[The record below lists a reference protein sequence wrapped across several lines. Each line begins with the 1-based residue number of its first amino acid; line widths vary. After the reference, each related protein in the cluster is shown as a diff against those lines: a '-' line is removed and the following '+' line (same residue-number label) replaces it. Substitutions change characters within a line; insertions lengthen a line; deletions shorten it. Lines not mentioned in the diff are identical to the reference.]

1 MLEGGAGKEDDGFGP
16 IDEGF
21 GADTAA
27 RLIAKDSFVARRTAR
42 REVGGFDGEGAGAA
56 DGFDA
61 VCSVDFGVSGFEEL
75 APAFFF
81 VLG

>member
-1 MLEGGAGKEDDGFGP
+1 MLEGGAGKVDDFWGIVGGF
-16 IDEGF
+16 EGD
-21 GADTAA
+21 GAA
-27 RLIAKDSFVARRTAR
+27 RLIANDSLVARRTAR
-42 REVGGFDGEGAGAA
+42 REVGAFDGEGAGAE

-61 VCSVDFGVSGFEEL
+61 VRGVDFGASGFEEL

>member
-1 MLEGGAGKEDDGFGP
+1 MLEGGAGKEDGFGG

-21 GADTAA
+21 EADTAA
-27 RLIAKDSFVARRTAR
+27 RLMARDSLVARRTAR
-42 REVGGFDGEGAGAA
+42 REVGGFDREGTGAEG
-56 DGFDA
+56 GFDA

>member
-1 MLEGGAGKEDDGFGP
+1 MLEGGAGKEDGFGG

-27 RLIAKDSFVARRTAR
+27 RLMARDSLVARRTAR
-42 REVGGFDGEGAGAA
+42 REVGGFDGEGAGAE

-61 VCSVDFGVSGFEEL
+61 VCKVDFGVSGFEEL

>member
-1 MLEGGAGKEDDGFGP
+1 MLEGGAGKEDGFGG

-21 GADTAA
+21 EAA
-27 RLIAKDSFVARRTAR
+27 RLIAKDSLVARRTAR
-42 REVGGFDGEGAGAA
+42 REVGGFDGEGAGAE

-61 VCSVDFGVSGFEEL
+61 VRGVNFGASGFEEL
-75 APAFFF
+75 EPAFFF

>member
-1 MLEGGAGKEDDGFGP
+1 MLEGGAGKEDGFGG
-16 IDEGF
+16 IDAGF
-21 GADTAA
+21 EADAAA
-27 RLIAKDSFVARRTAR
+27 RLIAKDSLVARRTAR
-42 REVGGFDGEGAGAA
+42 REVGGFDGEGAGAE

-61 VCSVDFGVSGFEEL
+61 VQGVDFGVSGLEEL